1 MQDLY
6 HAIINSVITL
16 SNVYIKAEMAHPRVF
31 NLKKNNKKFS
41 ASSEIDTQEHIK
53 VTRLHVRLKR
63 Y

>member
-16 SNVYIKAEMAHPRVF
+16 SNVYVKAETAHPRVF
-31 NLKKNNKKFS
+31 NLKNNKKFS